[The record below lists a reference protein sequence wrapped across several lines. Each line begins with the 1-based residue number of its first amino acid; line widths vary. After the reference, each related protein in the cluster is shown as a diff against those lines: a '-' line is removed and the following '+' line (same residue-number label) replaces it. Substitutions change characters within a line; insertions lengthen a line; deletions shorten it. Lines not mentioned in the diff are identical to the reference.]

1 MSLYEKRFFKLL
13 NEQDPAEAEKEAMLS
28 TLDKGTDPSEFDVDQ
43 QPQPGAD
50 HHSALVAKAMSAR
63 QAAMVATI
71 NEWTAKIDEFVKFL
85 NSQDS
90 ASIQSVLA
98 KAEPDTIIDKMKHSE
113 QRKLAR
119 VATELAS
126 LAETFRGYIAQSSNP
141 NLLHV

>member
-50 HHSALVAKAMSAR
+50 HHSSLVAKAMSAR
-63 QAAMVATI
+63 QASMVATI
-71 NEWTAKIDEFVKFL
+71 TEWTAKLDEFVKFL
-85 NSQDS
+85 NGQTPDS
-90 ASIQSVLA
+90 VQTTLSN
-98 KAEPDTIIDKMKHSE
+98 AEPDTIIDKMKHSE
-113 QRKLAR
+113 QRKIAR

-126 LAETFRGYIAQSSNP
+126 LAESFRGYIATSQQTS
-141 NLLHV
+141 LKFV